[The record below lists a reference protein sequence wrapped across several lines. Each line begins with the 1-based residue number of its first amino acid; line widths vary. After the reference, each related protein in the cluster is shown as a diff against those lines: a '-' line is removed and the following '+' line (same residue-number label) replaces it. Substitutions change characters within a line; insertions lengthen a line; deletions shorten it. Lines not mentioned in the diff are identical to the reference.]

1 MSDSQQSDV
10 QQSVATV
17 EPEILV
23 SSCTASGE
31 VLFRNEAWKRTLGD
45 LSDLWTNLVDDDK
58 EIAGQ
63 NLKEA
68 AGGSLITNAVFM
80 LKQVARD
87 LPLPVL
93 LHFIPILTPGAD
105 SGNGSRMIVIT
116 GEILAEPESWTENQT
131 EKHRMETLGRMTMG
145 IVHDFNN
152 LLSGILGHI
161 SLAKSSTEIPE
172 SLNEHILTIEKA
184 ANDGAA
190 LVDKIQRYIRQEK
203 QASFEILDL
212 TSLIQDCVILTKPY
226 WYNEP
231 RRQGISIELSFESGE
246 LPPILGSASE
256 LRDVF
261 VNLILNAVQALPES
275 GKINIS
281 TSHTEDDVVVLVEDS
296 GTGMSQAV
304 RERIFEP
311 LFTTKG
317 GRGSGMGLAVVFGV
331 MQEHEGSI
339 EVKSKLSF
347 GTTFTLSFPIH
358 TGTTRHDVAPEKHVS
373 NDPVSVLVVDDED
386 MVRNVIE
393 KLLKLRGHSVSS
405 VSSALEAL
413 IELETHSFD
422 VVISDQ
428 GMPEMSGRELAR
440 KIRVLYPDLPVIL
453 LTGDTDLNVDS
464 NDIASVVPKPFQAS
478 DLEEAI
484 RAVA

>member
-1 MSDSQQSDV
+1 MSDAQQSL
-10 QQSVATV
+10 AAV

-23 SSCTASGE
+23 ASCTSSGK
-31 VLFRNEAWKRTLGD
+31 LLYRNEAWQRVLGD
-45 LSDLWTNLVDDDK
+45 TFGLWNNLLEDDQD
-58 EIAGQ
+58 IARQ

-68 AGGSLITNAVFM
+68 ARGSLVTNAVFM
-80 LKQVARD
+80 FRRADRD

-93 LHFIPILTPGAD
+93 LHFIPIPSPSSD
-105 SGNGSRMIVIT
+105 SGKRTHLVVIT
-116 GEILAEPESWTENQT
+116 GEVLAEPESWTENQT

-145 IVHDFNN
+145 IAHDFNN

-161 SLAKSSTEIPE
+161 ALARSTTEVPDSLK
-172 SLNEHILTIEKA
+172 EHFLTIEKA

-190 LVDKIQRYIRQEK
+190 LVNKIQRYIRQEK
-203 QASFEILDL
+203 QASFEVLDL

-231 RRQGISIELSFESGE
+231 RRQGIAIDLTFESVE
-246 LPPILGSASE
+246 LPPILGSAAE

-275 GKINIS
+275 GKITI
-281 TSHTEDDVVVLVEDS
+281 TSHSSEKDVMVVVADT

-304 RERIFEP
+304 RERVFEP

-317 GRGSGMGLAVVFGV
+317 GRGTGMGLAVVFGV

-339 EVKSKLSF
+339 EVESELSS
-347 GTTFTLSFPIH
+347 GTTFTLSFPINSVV
-358 TGTTRHDVAPEKHVS
+358 TSEPVDTLTNGNR
-373 NDPVSVLVVDDED
+373 DPVSVLVVDDED
-386 MVRNVIE
+386 MVRRVIDR
-393 KLLKLRGHSVSS
+393 LLTLRGHTVSS
-405 VSSALEAL
+405 VASAHDAL
-413 IELETHSFD
+413 DELESGAFD

-440 KIRVLYPDLPVIL
+440 KIRVLYPTLPVIL
-453 LTGDTDLNVDS
+453 LTGDTDLNVDPQ
-464 NDIASVVPKPFQAS
+464 DIARVVSKPFQAD
-478 DLEEAI
+478 DLEDAI

>member
-1 MSDSQQSDV
+1 MSDA

-31 VLFRNEAWKRTLGD
+31 VLFRNKAWKRALG
-45 LSDLWTNLVDDDK
+45 SKKGLWTKLLDDDK

-63 NLKEA
+63 NFKEA
-68 AGGSLITNAVFM
+68 ASGSLITNAVFM
-80 LKQVARD
+80 LSRAERD

-93 LHFIPILTPGAD
+93 LNFIPIIAPGTD
-105 SGNGSRMIVIT
+105 SDNGSRLIVIT

-145 IVHDFNN
+145 IAHDFNN

-161 SLAKSSTEIPE
+161 ALAKSGSEIPE

-231 RRQGISIELSFESGE
+231 RRQGISIDLVYESGE
-246 LPPILGSASE
+246 LPPILGSAAE

-281 TSHTEDDVVVLVEDS
+281 TSCSNDEILVLIEDS
-296 GTGMSQAV
+296 GTGMSQVV

-317 GRGSGMGLAVVFGV
+317 GRGSGMGLAVAFGV
-331 MQEHEGSI
+331 MQEHEGTI
-339 EVKSKLSF
+339 EVESELSS
-347 GTTFTLSFPIH
+347 GTTFTLSFPIS
-358 TGTTRHDVAPEKHVS
+358 TGQSDGRADSFRDASFE
-373 NDPVSVLVVDDED
+373 PVSVLVVDDED
-386 MVRNVIE
+386 MVRKVIDR
-393 KLLKLRGHSVSS
+393 LLTLRGHAVSS
-405 VSSALEAL
+405 VPSGLDALD
-413 IELETHSFD
+413 ELESRAFD

-440 KIRVLYPDLPVIL
+440 KIRGLYPTLPVIL

-464 NDIASVVPKPFQAS
+464 NDIALVVSKPFQAN